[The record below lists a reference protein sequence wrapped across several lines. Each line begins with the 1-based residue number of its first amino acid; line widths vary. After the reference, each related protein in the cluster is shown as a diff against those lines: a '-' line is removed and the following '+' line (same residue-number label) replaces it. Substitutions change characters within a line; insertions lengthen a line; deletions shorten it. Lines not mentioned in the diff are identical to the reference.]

1 MRVEEMGKK
10 ILIVDDSATMRMQ
23 VKFTLTKDGFDV
35 VEAEDGVAGLA
46 MSDANPDIAGIISD
60 INMPNMN
67 GFDFLKNLRAKGVQ
81 VPVVMLTT
89 EGSTDLIDKAKS
101 LGAKGWITKP
111 FKPETLSAAVK
122 KLTE

>member
-1 MRVEEMGKK
+1 MGKK

>member
-1 MRVEEMGKK
+1 MGKK

-35 VEAEDGVAGLA
+35 VEAEDGVAGLVV
-46 MSDANPDIAGIISD
+46 SDANPDIAAIISD

-89 EGSTDLIDKAKS
+89 EGSTELLEKAKS

-111 FKPETLSAAVK
+111 FKPETLIAAVK
-122 KLTE
+122 KLTA